1 MRAAVLAAQRDEMAV
16 LLGAAMQEDEIGAV
30 LIVVVFLAGAFLA
43 GIWHAVVPSVD
54 AGALDDRANY
64 RRYPKAW
71 HCHCPVCC
79 FLVYRLWGDRF
90 WAYHF

>member
-30 LIVVVFLAGAFLA
+30 LIVAVFLAGV
-43 GIWHAVVPSVD
+43 WHAVVPSVD

-90 WAYHF
+90 WACHF